1 MRPDTAWI
9 MSELSQLPDHGSLL
23 EREALISDVKLE
35 KQFSGTGPSK
45 RPPGFGVCDVRS
57 VTKGMPVFI

>member
-1 MRPDTAWI
+1 MDYVRAF
-9 MSELSQLPDHGSLL
+9 PDHGSLL